1 MYKHIDMY
9 MYVCIIISSFLIL
22 GRVSRRTQRY
32 EEAREKRLA
41 CEEAMEAVLPKLNG
55 AESLVTAIKDGGL
68 GKNSIKSLREQLEM
82 MEVNTFAMHMWVYM
96 YMYVYAYV
104 HTVLSFNVVHVL
116 LCMQK
121 YRIKFEFSA

>member
-1 MYKHIDMY
+1 MY
-9 MYVCIIISSFLIL
+9 MYVCVIISSFLIL

-55 AESLVTAIKDGGL
+55 AELLVTAIKDGGL

-82 MEVNTFAMHMWVYM
+82 IEVSTFTMHAWV
-96 YMYVYAYV
+96 YMYVYACV
-104 HTVLSFNVVHVL
+104 HTVLSLNVHVL
-116 LCMQK
+116 LCVQK
-121 YRIKFEFSA
+121 Y

>member
-1 MYKHIDMY
+1 MY
-9 MYVCIIISSFLIL
+9 MYVCVIISSFLIL

-82 MEVNTFAMHMWVYM
+82 MEVSTCNMHAWVYM
-96 YMYVYAYV
+96 YEYACV

-121 YRIKFEFSA
+121 YRIKFEFLA